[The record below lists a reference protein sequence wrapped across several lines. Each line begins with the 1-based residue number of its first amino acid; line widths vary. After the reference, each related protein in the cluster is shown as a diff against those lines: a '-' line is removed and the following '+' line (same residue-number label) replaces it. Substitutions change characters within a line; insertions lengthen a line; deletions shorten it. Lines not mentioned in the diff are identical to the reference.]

1 MYERTF
7 FTQPHAGGDSKAKTN
22 GFDGQSPCSKEAP
35 DDEATK
41 DGLDF
46 WNAGLFRVRR
56 EAYDQ
61 EGGDRREKDL
71 GDRSVWH
78 LDMLAMII

>member
-22 GFDGQSPCSKEAP
+22 GFDGQSPCSQEAP

-41 DGLDF
+41 DRLDF
-46 WNAGLFRVRR
+46 WNAGLFGVTR
-56 EAYDQ
+56 EAYNK
-61 EGGDRREKDL
+61 EGGKSREENL
-71 GDRSVWH
+71 EIGSVWQ
-78 LDMLAMII
+78 